1 VLAPYGVASAQ
12 DLVIGGPALANLPL
26 YLLLDAGEGGSVHFA
41 NPRRFVLDAEE
52 HGVFVLDVILLYY
65 FFSSSLATAA
75 RWTSSGPSA
84 RRRVRALAQ
93 A

>member
-1 VLAPYGVASAQ
+1 MLAPYGVASAQ
-12 DLVIGGPALANLPL
+12 DLVIRGPTLANLPF
-26 YLLLDAGEGGSVHFA
+26 YLLLDAGEGVSVHFA

-52 HGVFVLDVILLYY
+52 HGVLVLDVILLYY
-65 FFSSSLATAA
+65 FLSSSLATAA